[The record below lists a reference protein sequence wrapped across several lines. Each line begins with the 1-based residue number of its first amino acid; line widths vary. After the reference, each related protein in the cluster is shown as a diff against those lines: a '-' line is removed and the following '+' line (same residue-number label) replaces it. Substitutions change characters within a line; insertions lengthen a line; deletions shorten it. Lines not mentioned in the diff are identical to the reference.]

1 MSSSASPISPARFS
15 AAIKDLPLGNLHSSA
30 AELRNSIAHL
40 RSSNDQLRP
49 FTEGE
54 QHADQDCADA
64 IKENE
69 EVIER
74 MMGRIGM
81 LKREVERRGFKWVEL
96 EEEEEEEE
104 GGVVNGHVGGHE
116 GDEEEEEEEEGQE
129 EDNSAA
135 RSGPT
140 RADAPTTRPSH
151 GGRIG
156 DEELRRLV
164 EERLHGDNDD
174 GDGGLDL

>member
-1 MSSSASPISPARFS
+1 
-15 AAIKDLPLGNLHSSA
+15 
-30 AELRNSIAHL
+30 
-40 RSSNDQLRP
+40 
-49 FTEGE
+49 
-54 QHADQDCADA
+54 
-64 IKENE
+64 
-69 EVIER
+69 

-96 EEEEEEEE
+96 EEE
-104 GGVVNGHVGGHE
+104 GVVNGHIGGGE
-116 GDEEEEEEEEGQE
+116 DDDDEEEEEEEDGQE

-140 RADAPTTRPSH
+140 RADSPTRPLR

>member
-1 MSSSASPISPARFS
+1 
-15 AAIKDLPLGNLHSSA
+15 
-30 AELRNSIAHL
+30 
-40 RSSNDQLRP
+40 
-49 FTEGE
+49 
-54 QHADQDCADA
+54 
-64 IKENE
+64 
-69 EVIER
+69 

-96 EEEEEEEE
+96 EEEEEEE
-104 GGVVNGHVGGHE
+104 GGFVNGHVGGHE
-116 GDEEEEEEEEGQE
+116 GDEEEEEEEEEEGQE
-129 EDNSAA
+129 ADNSAA